1 MHLALYRL
9 ERPENFDQIIGQ
21 EHIVKILKN
30 QIKKGQVSQA
40 YLFTGTRGTGKT
52 STARI
57 LAKAINCTGENIPC
71 GKCTNCQSI
80 RDGAFMDVIELD
92 AASNNGVDDLRAII
106 DSVQYPPAMGRYK
119 VYIIDEVHMLTPAAE
134 NAFLK
139 TLEEP
144 PEYAIFIL
152 ATTDPE
158 KVKSTIK
165 SRCMTLNFRRV
176 SEKDLVKGMKR
187 ICEKYDVS
195 PKEEALNTIARKA
208 DGSVRDALSILEQC
222 IETGEKNF
230 TEEEVYYYTESL
242 GSEFYLELTEAVIDG
257 DISSAIVK
265 INDMLL
271 AGKDAKQMLSDFLTY
286 LRNLLIA
293 KCTNNTEVLIG
304 ISSENINRLKNQA
317 DKISTN
323 EIKNWIKYLSK
334 KVNQARYSN
343 IPRII
348 LEVAIIDMVD
358 KTTVDI
364 DEDEKKEIGASKK
377 KLNIKKDIEN
387 KINNKEI
394 TDGRKI
400 ENSNKVKDINKTK
413 IIKDK
418 EAKKE
423 VKEGNSNKI
432 KEEANGNIEKEE
444 KSNKEEIEDNKGNKE
459 KEKSIIID
467 NNSSDLKEEI
477 KDNSKEE
484 SETCEM
490 DFDDM
495 WNKVLDE
502 VATGDIGFNVIV
514 GSNSKI
520 TDYRNGEIVLM
531 VKPSKFSFAKTSQ
544 KMLDEAAKKLFGKD
558 SYFTLKSGEISDI
571 SDAGINSNDNNTGRN
586 AKKSQDTYRNGKS
599 RNSSE
604 STGEN
609 IEKTDNMSDDI
620 DKTLNNISEAFGI
633 EPSKIDILG

>member
-71 GKCTNCQSI
+71 GKCKNCQSI

-176 SEKDLVKGMKR
+176 REKDLVKGMRR

-230 TEEEVYYYTESL
+230 TEEDVYYYTESL
-242 GSEFYLELTEAVIDG
+242 GTEFYLELTEAVIDG
-257 DISSAIVK
+257 DISSAIIK

-271 AGKDAKQMLSDFLTY
+271 SGKDAKEMLSDFLTY
-286 LRNLLIA
+286 LRNLLVA
-293 KCTNNTEVLIG
+293 KCTNNADVLIG
-304 ISSENINRLKNQA
+304 ISSENIDRLKNQA

-358 KTTVDI
+358 KTTEDI

-377 KLNIKKDIEN
+377 KLNIKKDLEN

-394 TDGRKI
+394 TDGKKI
-400 ENSNKVKDINKTK
+400 KDSNKEKDINKIKK
-413 IIKDK
+413 IKNK
-418 EAKKE
+418 EEK
-423 VKEGNSNKI
+423 NSNKI

-490 DFDDM
+490 DFDEM

-558 SYFTLKSGEISDI
+558 SYFTLKSGEISD
-571 SDAGINSNDNNTGRN
+571 SSYAGINSNDKNTGKN
-586 AKKSQDTYRNGKS
+586 TKKPQNISRNGKS
-599 RNSSE
+599 RNNSE
-604 STGEN
+604 TTGEN
-609 IEKTDNMSDDI
+609 IEKTDNMSDEI

>member
-57 LAKAINCTGENIPC
+57 LAKAINCTGEDIPC
-71 GKCTNCQSI
+71 GKCTNCKSI

-271 AGKDAKQMLSDFLTY
+271 AGKDAKEMLSDFLTY
-286 LRNLLIA
+286 LRNLLVA
-293 KCTNNTEVLIG
+293 KCTNNAEVLIG
-304 ISSENINRLKNQA
+304 ISSENIDRLKNQA
-317 DKISTN
+317 DKISTD

-358 KTTVDI
+358 KTTEDI
-364 DEDEKKEIGASKK
+364 DEDERKEIDREK

-387 KINNKEI
+387 KINTKETI
-394 TDGRKI
+394 DGRKI

-423 VKEGNSNKI
+423 VKEENSNKI
-432 KEEANGNIEKEE
+432 KGEANGSIEKEKI
-444 KSNKEEIEDNKGNKE
+444 KSNKEEIEDK
-459 KEKSIIID
+459 
-467 NNSSDLKEEI
+467 
-477 KDNSKEE
+477 SKEE

-490 DFDDM
+490 DFDEM

-531 VKPSKFSFAKTSQ
+531 VKPSKLSFAKTSQ

-558 SYFTLKSGEISDI
+558 SYFTLKSGEISD
-571 SDAGINSNDNNTGRN
+571 SSYAGINSNDKNTGRN
-586 AKKSQDTYRNGKS
+586 TKKPQNISPNGKS

-604 STGEN
+604 TTGEN
-609 IEKTDNMSDDI
+609 IEKTDNMKDDDI

>member
-57 LAKAINCTGENIPC
+57 LAKAINCTGEDIPC
-71 GKCTNCQSI
+71 GKCTNCKSI

-271 AGKDAKQMLSDFLTY
+271 AGKDAKEMLSDFLTY
-286 LRNLLIA
+286 LRNLLVA
-293 KCTNNTEVLIG
+293 KCTNNAEVLIG
-304 ISSENINRLKNQA
+304 ISSENIDRLKNQA
-317 DKISTN
+317 DKISTD

-358 KTTVDI
+358 KTTEDI

-377 KLNIKKDIEN
+377 KLNIKKDLEN
-387 KINNKEI
+387 KINTKETI
-394 TDGRKI
+394 DGRKI

-423 VKEGNSNKI
+423 VKEENSNKI
-432 KEEANGNIEKEE
+432 KGEANGSIEKEKI
-444 KSNKEEIEDNKGNKE
+444 KSNKEEIEDK
-459 KEKSIIID
+459 
-467 NNSSDLKEEI
+467 
-477 KDNSKEE
+477 SKEE

-490 DFDDM
+490 DFDEM

-531 VKPSKFSFAKTSQ
+531 VKPSKLSFAKTNQ

-558 SYFTLKSGEISDI
+558 SYFTLKSGEISD
-571 SDAGINSNDNNTGRN
+571 SSYAGINSNDKNTGRN
-586 AKKSQDTYRNGKS
+586 TKKPQNISPNGKS

-604 STGEN
+604 TTGEN
-609 IEKTDNMSDDI
+609 IEKTDNMKDDDI

>member
-57 LAKAINCTGENIPC
+57 LAKAINCTGEDIPC
-71 GKCTNCQSI
+71 GKCTNCKSI

-119 VYIIDEVHMLTPAAE
+119 VYIIDEVHMLTPVAE

-358 KTTVDI
+358 KTTEDI

-377 KLNIKKDIEN
+377 KLNIKKDLEN
-387 KINNKEI
+387 KINTKETI
-394 TDGRKI
+394 DGRKI

-423 VKEGNSNKI
+423 VKEGNSNKD
-432 KEEANGNIEKEE
+432 KEEVCDKIEKDE
-444 KSNKEEIEDNKGNKE
+444 KSKKEEIENK
-459 KEKSIIID
+459 
-467 NNSSDLKEEI
+467 
-477 KDNSKEE
+477 SKEE
-484 SETCEM
+484 PKEEKEDKPKQQPKTDEM
-490 DFDDM
+490 DFDEM

-520 TDYRNGEIVLM
+520 TDYRNGEIILM

-544 KMLDEAAKKLFGKD
+544 KILDEAAKKLFGKE
-558 SYFTLKSGEISDI
+558 SYFTLKSGEISD
-571 SDAGINSNDNNTGRN
+571 SSCAGINSNDKNTGRN
-586 AKKSQDTYRNGKS
+586 TKKPQNTYSNVKS

-609 IEKTDNMSDDI
+609 IEKTDIMSDDI

>member
-176 SEKDLVKGMKR
+176 REKDLVKGMKR
-187 ICEKYDVS
+187 ICKKYDVS

-242 GSEFYLELTEAVIDG
+242 GLEFYLELTEAVIDG

-271 AGKDAKQMLSDFLTY
+271 SGKDAKEMLSDFLTY
-286 LRNLLIA
+286 LRNLLVA
-293 KCTNNTEVLIG
+293 KCTNNAEVLIG
-304 ISSENINRLKNQA
+304 ISSENIDSLKNQA

-358 KTTVDI
+358 KTTEDI

-377 KLNIKKDIEN
+377 KLNIKKDLEN
-387 KINNKEI
+387 KINAKETINGKKIEDSNKE
-394 TDGRKI
+394 
-400 ENSNKVKDINKTK
+400 KDINKTK

-423 VKEGNSNKI
+423 VKEGNSNKD
-432 KEEANGNIEKEE
+432 KEEVCDKIEKDE
-444 KSNKEEIEDNKGNKE
+444 KSKKEEIENK
-459 KEKSIIID
+459 
-467 NNSSDLKEEI
+467 
-477 KDNSKEE
+477 SKEE
-484 SETCEM
+484 PKEEKEDKPKQQPKTDEM
-490 DFDDM
+490 DFDEM

-571 SDAGINSNDNNTGRN
+571 SYDSINSNDNNTGRN
-586 AKKSQDTYRNGKS
+586 AKKPQNTYRNGKS

-604 STGEN
+604 TTDEN

>member
-57 LAKAINCTGENIPC
+57 LAKAINCTGEDIPC
-71 GKCTNCQSI
+71 GKCTNCKSI

-106 DSVQYPPAMGRYK
+106 DSVQYPPVMGRYK

-271 AGKDAKQMLSDFLTY
+271 AGKDAKEMLSDFLTY

-387 KINNKEI
+387 KINTKEI
-394 TDGRKI
+394 TDVK
-400 ENSNKVKDINKTK
+400 NTKDSNKEEDINKTK
-413 IIKDK
+413 KSVD
-418 EAKKE
+418 
-423 VKEGNSNKI
+423 
-432 KEEANGNIEKEE
+432 KEEANINKDKEEVSDDIEKEKI
-444 KSNKEEIEDNKGNKE
+444 KSNKEEIEDK
-459 KEKSIIID
+459 
-467 NNSSDLKEEI
+467 
-477 KDNSKEE
+477 SKEE

-490 DFDDM
+490 DFDEM

-520 TDYRNGEIVLM
+520 TDYRNGEIILM

-544 KMLDEAAKKLFGKD
+544 KILDEAAKKLFGKE
-558 SYFTLKSGEISDI
+558 SYFTLKSGEISD
-571 SDAGINSNDNNTGRN
+571 SSCAGINSNDKNTGRN
-586 AKKSQDTYRNGKS
+586 TKKPQNTYSNVKS

-609 IEKTDNMSDDI
+609 IEKTDIMSDDI

>member
-176 SEKDLVKGMKR
+176 REKDLVKGMKR

-271 AGKDAKQMLSDFLTY
+271 SGKDAKEMLSDFLTY
-286 LRNLLIA
+286 LRNLLVA
-293 KCTNNTEVLIG
+293 KCTNNAEVLIG
-304 ISSENINRLKNQA
+304 ISSENIDRLKNQA

-377 KLNIKKDIEN
+377 KLNIKKDLEN

-394 TDGRKI
+394 TDGKKI
-400 ENSNKVKDINKTK
+400 EDSNKEKDINKIKK
-413 IIKDK
+413 IKNKEDENSNIDK
-418 EAKKE
+418 EE
-423 VKEGNSNKI
+423 VSDD
-432 KEEANGNIEKEE
+432 IEKEE
-444 KSNKEEIEDNKGNKE
+444 KSI
-459 KEKSIIID
+459 
-467 NNSSDLKEEI
+467 KEEI
-477 KDNSKEE
+477 KEKLKEE
-484 SETCEM
+484 AKEDKPKQQPKTDEM
-490 DFDDM
+490 DFDEM

-531 VKPSKFSFAKTSQ
+531 VKPSKLSFAKTSQ
-544 KMLDEAAKKLFGKD
+544 KMLDEAAKKLFGKE
-558 SYFTLKSGEISDI
+558 SYFTLKSGEISD
-571 SDAGINSNDNNTGRN
+571 SSYAGINSNDKNTGRN
-586 AKKSQDTYRNGKS
+586 TKKPQNTYRNETS

-604 STGEN
+604 TTGEN

>member
-1 MHLALYRL
+1 
-9 ERPENFDQIIGQ
+9 
-21 EHIVKILKN
+21 
-30 QIKKGQVSQA
+30 
-40 YLFTGTRGTGKT
+40 
-52 STARI
+52 
-57 LAKAINCTGENIPC
+57 
-71 GKCTNCQSI
+71 
-80 RDGAFMDVIELD
+80 MDVIELD

-230 TEEEVYYYTESL
+230 TEEDVYYYTESL

-271 AGKDAKQMLSDFLTY
+271 SGKDAKQMLSDFLTY
-286 LRNLLIA
+286 LRNLLVA
-293 KCTNNTEVLIG
+293 KCTNNAEVLIG
-304 ISSENINRLKNQA
+304 ISSENIDRLKNQA
-317 DKISTN
+317 DKISTD

-377 KLNIKKDIEN
+377 KLNIKKDLEN
-387 KINNKEI
+387 KINTKETIDGKKIEDSNKE
-394 TDGRKI
+394 
-400 ENSNKVKDINKTK
+400 KDINKTK

-423 VKEGNSNKI
+423 VKEENSNI
-432 KEEANGNIEKEE
+432 DKEEVSNDIEKEE
-444 KSNKEEIEDNKGNKE
+444 KSE
-459 KEKSIIID
+459 KV
-467 NNSSDLKEEI
+467 EI
-477 KDNSKEE
+477 KDKFKEE

-490 DFDDM
+490 DFDEM

-520 TDYRNGEIVLM
+520 TDYRNGEIILM

-544 KMLDEAAKKLFGKD
+544 KMLDEAAKKLFGKE
-558 SYFTLKSGEISDI
+558 SYFTLKSGEISD
-571 SDAGINSNDNNTGRN
+571 SSYAGINSNDKNTGRN
-586 AKKSQDTYRNGKS
+586 NKKPQNTYRNGNSK
-599 RNSSE
+599 NSSE
-604 STGEN
+604 NTGEN
-609 IEKTDNMSDDI
+609 IEKTENINDDI
-620 DKTLNNISEAFGI
+620 DKTLSNISEAFGI

>member
-57 LAKAINCTGENIPC
+57 LAKAINCTGEDIPC
-71 GKCTNCQSI
+71 GKCTNCKSI

-358 KTTVDI
+358 KTTEDI

-377 KLNIKKDIEN
+377 KLNIKKDLEN
-387 KINNKEI
+387 KINTKETI
-394 TDGRKI
+394 DGRKI

-423 VKEGNSNKI
+423 VKEENSNKI
-432 KEEANGNIEKEE
+432 KGEANGRIEKEKI
-444 KSNKEEIEDNKGNKE
+444 KSNKEEIEDK
-459 KEKSIIID
+459 
-467 NNSSDLKEEI
+467 
-477 KDNSKEE
+477 SKEE

-490 DFDDM
+490 DFDEM

-531 VKPSKFSFAKTSQ
+531 VKPSKLSFAKTSQ

-558 SYFTLKSGEISDI
+558 SYFTLKSGEISV
-571 SDAGINSNDNNTGRN
+571 SSYAGINSNDKNTGRN
-586 AKKSQDTYRNGKS
+586 TKKPQNISPNGKS

-604 STGEN
+604 TTGEN
-609 IEKTDNMSDDI
+609 IEKTDNMKDDDI

>member
-57 LAKAINCTGENIPC
+57 LAKAINCTGDDIPC

-176 SEKDLVKGMKR
+176 REKDLVKGMKR

-271 AGKDAKQMLSDFLTY
+271 SGKDAKEMLSDFLTY
-286 LRNLLIA
+286 LRNLLVA
-293 KCTNNTEVLIG
+293 KCTNNAEVLIG
-304 ISSENINRLKNQA
+304 ISYENIDRLKNQA

-358 KTTVDI
+358 KTTEDI

-377 KLNIKKDIEN
+377 KLNIKKDLEN

-394 TDGRKI
+394 TDGKI
-400 ENSNKVKDINKTK
+400 IKDSNKEKDINKIK

-423 VKEGNSNKI
+423 VKEGNSNKD
-432 KEEANGNIEKEE
+432 KEEVCDKIEKDE
-444 KSNKEEIEDNKGNKE
+444 KSKKEEIENK
-459 KEKSIIID
+459 
-467 NNSSDLKEEI
+467 
-477 KDNSKEE
+477 SKEE
-484 SETCEM
+484 PKEEKEDKPKQQPKTDEM
-490 DFDDM
+490 DFDEM

-544 KMLDEAAKKLFGKD
+544 KMLDEAAKKLFGKN

-571 SDAGINSNDNNTGRN
+571 SYAGISSNDNNTGRN

-604 STGEN
+604 TTGEN

>member
-57 LAKAINCTGENIPC
+57 LAKAINCTGEDIPC
-71 GKCTNCQSI
+71 GKCTNCKSI

-176 SEKDLVKGMKR
+176 REKDLVKGMKR

-358 KTTVDI
+358 KTTEDI

-377 KLNIKKDIEN
+377 KLNIKKDLEN
-387 KINNKEI
+387 KINTKETI
-394 TDGRKI
+394 DGRKI

-423 VKEGNSNKI
+423 VKEENSNKI
-432 KEEANGNIEKEE
+432 KGEANGRIEKEKI
-444 KSNKEEIEDNKGNKE
+444 KSNKEEIEDK
-459 KEKSIIID
+459 
-467 NNSSDLKEEI
+467 
-477 KDNSKEE
+477 SKEE

-490 DFDDM
+490 DFDEM

-531 VKPSKFSFAKTSQ
+531 VKPSKLSFAKTSQ

-558 SYFTLKSGEISDI
+558 SYFTLKSGEISD
-571 SDAGINSNDNNTGRN
+571 SSYAGINSNDKNTGRN
-586 AKKSQDTYRNGKS
+586 TKKPQNISPNGKS
-599 RNSSE
+599 RNRSE
-604 STGEN
+604 TTGEN
-609 IEKTDNMSDDI
+609 IEKTDNMKDDDI

>member
-57 LAKAINCTGENIPC
+57 LAKAINCTGDDIPC

-257 DISSAIVK
+257 DISSAIFK

-271 AGKDAKQMLSDFLTY
+271 AGKDAKEMLSDFLTY
-286 LRNLLIA
+286 LRNLLVA
-293 KCTNNTEVLIG
+293 KCTNNAEVLIG
-304 ISSENINRLKNQA
+304 ISSENIDRLKNQA
-317 DKISTN
+317 DKISTD

-377 KLNIKKDIEN
+377 KLNIKKDLEN

-400 ENSNKVKDINKTK
+400 EDSNKEKDINKIKK
-413 IIKDK
+413 IKNK
-418 EAKKE
+418 EDE
-423 VKEGNSNKI
+423 NSNKI

-444 KSNKEEIEDNKGNKE
+444 KSI
-459 KEKSIIID
+459 
-467 NNSSDLKEEI
+467 KEEI
-477 KDNSKEE
+477 KEKLKEE
-484 SETCEM
+484 AKEDKPKQQPKTDEM
-490 DFDDM
+490 DFDEM

-544 KMLDEAAKKLFGKD
+544 KMLDEAAKKLFGKE
-558 SYFTLKSGEISDI
+558 SYFTLKSGEISD
-571 SDAGINSNDNNTGRN
+571 SSYAGINSNDKNTGRN
-586 AKKSQDTYRNGKS
+586 AKKPQNTYSNVKS
-599 RNSSE
+599 RNSNE
-604 STGEN
+604 STGED

-620 DKTLNNISEAFGI
+620 DKTLNNISEAFGV

>member
-30 QIKKGQVSQA
+30 QIKNGQVSQA

-57 LAKAINCTGENIPC
+57 LAKAINCTGEDIPC
-71 GKCTNCQSI
+71 GKCTNCKSI

-257 DISSAIVK
+257 DISSAMFK

-293 KCTNNTEVLIG
+293 KCTNNAEVLIG

-317 DKISTN
+317 DKISTD

-377 KLNIKKDIEN
+377 KLNIKKDLEN
-387 KINNKEI
+387 KINTKETI
-394 TDGRKI
+394 DGRKI

-423 VKEGNSNKI
+423 VKEENSNKI
-432 KEEANGNIEKEE
+432 KGEANGRIEKEKI
-444 KSNKEEIEDNKGNKE
+444 KSNKEEIEDK
-459 KEKSIIID
+459 
-467 NNSSDLKEEI
+467 
-477 KDNSKEE
+477 SKEE

-490 DFDDM
+490 DFDEM

-531 VKPSKFSFAKTSQ
+531 VKPSKLSFAKTSQ

-558 SYFTLKSGEISDI
+558 SYFTLKSGEISD
-571 SDAGINSNDNNTGRN
+571 SSYAGINSNDKNTGRN
-586 AKKSQDTYRNGKS
+586 TKKPQNISPNGKS

-604 STGEN
+604 TTGEN
-609 IEKTDNMSDDI
+609 TEKTDNMKDDDI

>member
-21 EHIVKILKN
+21 DHIVKILKN

-57 LAKAINCTGENIPC
+57 LAKAINCTGEDIPC
-71 GKCTNCQSI
+71 GKCTNCKSI

-176 SEKDLVKGMKR
+176 REKELVKGMKR

-230 TEEEVYYYTESL
+230 TEEDVYYYTESL

-257 DISSAIVK
+257 DISSAIIK

-271 AGKDAKQMLSDFLTY
+271 AGKDAKEMLSDFLTY

-293 KCTNNTEVLIG
+293 KCTNNAEVLIG
-304 ISSENINRLKNQA
+304 ISAENINRLKNQA
-317 DKISTN
+317 DKISTE

-377 KLNIKKDIEN
+377 KLNIKKDLEN
-387 KINNKEI
+387 KINTKERVDDKK
-394 TDGRKI
+394 TK
-400 ENSNKVKDINKTK
+400 NSNKVKDINKTK

-423 VKEGNSNKI
+423 VKEENSNKI
-432 KEEANGNIEKEE
+432 KGEANGSIENEKI
-444 KSNKEEIEDNKGNKE
+444 KSNKEEIEDK
-459 KEKSIIID
+459 
-467 NNSSDLKEEI
+467 
-477 KDNSKEE
+477 SKEE

-490 DFDDM
+490 DFDEM

-531 VKPSKFSFAKTSQ
+531 VKPSKLSFAKTSQ

-558 SYFTLKSGEISDI
+558 SYFTLKSGEISD
-571 SDAGINSNDNNTGRN
+571 SSYAGINSNDKNTGRN
-586 AKKSQDTYRNGKS
+586 TKKPQNISPNGKS

-604 STGEN
+604 TTGEN
-609 IEKTDNMSDDI
+609 IEKTDNMKDDDI

>member
-57 LAKAINCTGENIPC
+57 LAKAINCTGEDIPC
-71 GKCTNCQSI
+71 GKCTNCKSI

-242 GSEFYLELTEAVIDG
+242 GTEFYLELTEAVIDG

-271 AGKDAKQMLSDFLTY
+271 AGKDAKEMLSDFLTY
-286 LRNLLIA
+286 LRNLLVA
-293 KCTNNTEVLIG
+293 KCTNNAEVLIG
-304 ISSENINRLKNQA
+304 ISSENIDRLKNQA

-358 KTTVDI
+358 KTTEDI

-394 TDGRKI
+394 TDGKKLKD
-400 ENSNKVKDINKTK
+400 SNKEKDINKTK

-423 VKEGNSNKI
+423 VKEENSNKI
-432 KEEANGNIEKEE
+432 KGEANGSIEKEKI
-444 KSNKEEIEDNKGNKE
+444 KSNKEEIEDK
-459 KEKSIIID
+459 
-467 NNSSDLKEEI
+467 
-477 KDNSKEE
+477 SKEE

-490 DFDDM
+490 DFDEM

-531 VKPSKFSFAKTSQ
+531 VKPSKLSFAKTSQ

-558 SYFTLKSGEISDI
+558 SYFTLKSGEISD
-571 SDAGINSNDNNTGRN
+571 SSYAGINSNDKNTGRN
-586 AKKSQDTYRNGKS
+586 TKKPQNISPNGKS

-604 STGEN
+604 TTGEN
-609 IEKTDNMSDDI
+609 IEKTDNMKDDDI

>member
-57 LAKAINCTGENIPC
+57 LAKAINCTGEDIPC
-71 GKCTNCQSI
+71 GKCTNCKSI

-271 AGKDAKQMLSDFLTY
+271 SGKDAKEMLSDFLTY
-286 LRNLLIA
+286 LRNLLVA
-293 KCTNNTEVLIG
+293 KCTNNAEVLIG
-304 ISSENINRLKNQA
+304 ISSENIDRLKNQA
-317 DKISTN
+317 DKISTD

-358 KTTVDI
+358 KTTEDI

-377 KLNIKKDIEN
+377 KLNIKKDLEN
-387 KINNKEI
+387 KINTKETI
-394 TDGRKI
+394 DGRKI

-423 VKEGNSNKI
+423 VKEENSNKI
-432 KEEANGNIEKEE
+432 KGEANGRIEKEKI
-444 KSNKEEIEDNKGNKE
+444 KSNKEEIEDK
-459 KEKSIIID
+459 
-467 NNSSDLKEEI
+467 
-477 KDNSKEE
+477 SKEE

-490 DFDDM
+490 DFDEM

-531 VKPSKFSFAKTSQ
+531 VKPSKLSFAKTSQ

-558 SYFTLKSGEISDI
+558 SYFTLKSGEISD
-571 SDAGINSNDNNTGRN
+571 SSYAGINSNDKNTGRN
-586 AKKSQDTYRNGKS
+586 TKKPQNISPNGKS

-604 STGEN
+604 TTGEN
-609 IEKTDNMSDDI
+609 IEKTDNMKDDDI

>member
-57 LAKAINCTGENIPC
+57 LAKAINCTGEDIPC
-71 GKCTNCQSI
+71 GKCTNCKSI

-222 IETGEKNF
+222 IETGERNF

-242 GSEFYLELTEAVIDG
+242 GTEFYLELTEAVIDG

-271 AGKDAKQMLSDFLTY
+271 AGKDAKEMLSDFLTY
-286 LRNLLIA
+286 LRNLLVA
-293 KCTNNTEVLIG
+293 KCTNNAEVLIG
-304 ISSENINRLKNQA
+304 ISSENIDRLKNQA
-317 DKISTN
+317 DKKSTN

-377 KLNIKKDIEN
+377 KLNIKKDLEN
-387 KINNKEI
+387 KINTKEI
-394 TDGRKI
+394 TDGKKI
-400 ENSNKVKDINKTK
+400 KDSNKEKDINKIKKIKNKEEEKSNKVK
-413 IIKDK
+413 
-418 EAKKE
+418 EE
-423 VKEGNSNKI
+423 VSGI
-432 KEEANGNIEKEE
+432 IEKEKI
-444 KSNKEEIEDNKGNKE
+444 KSNKEEIEDK
-459 KEKSIIID
+459 
-467 NNSSDLKEEI
+467 
-477 KDNSKEE
+477 SKEE

-490 DFDDM
+490 DFDEM

-531 VKPSKFSFAKTSQ
+531 VKPSKLSFAKTSQ

-558 SYFTLKSGEISDI
+558 SYFTLKSGEISD
-571 SDAGINSNDNNTGRN
+571 SSYAGINSNDKNTGRN
-586 AKKSQDTYRNGKS
+586 TKKPQNISPNGKS

-604 STGEN
+604 TTGEN
-609 IEKTDNMSDDI
+609 IEKTDNMKDDDI

>member
-57 LAKAINCTGENIPC
+57 LAKAINCTGEDIPC
-71 GKCTNCQSI
+71 GKCTNCKSI

-144 PEYAIFIL
+144 PEFAIFIL

-176 SEKDLVKGMKR
+176 REKDLVKGMKR

-242 GSEFYLELTEAVIDG
+242 GTEFYLELTEAVIDG

-271 AGKDAKQMLSDFLTY
+271 SGKDAKEMLSDFLTY
-286 LRNLLIA
+286 LRNLLVA
-293 KCTNNTEVLIG
+293 KCTNNAEVLIG
-304 ISSENINRLKNQA
+304 ISSENIDRLKNQA

-358 KTTVDI
+358 KTTEDI

-377 KLNIKKDIEN
+377 KLNIKKDLEN
-387 KINNKEI
+387 KINTKERVDDKK
-394 TDGRKI
+394 TK
-400 ENSNKVKDINKTK
+400 NSNKVKDINKTK

-423 VKEGNSNKI
+423 VKEENSNKI
-432 KEEANGNIEKEE
+432 KGEANGSIEKEKI
-444 KSNKEEIEDNKGNKE
+444 KSNKEEIEDK
-459 KEKSIIID
+459 
-467 NNSSDLKEEI
+467 
-477 KDNSKEE
+477 SKEE

-490 DFDDM
+490 DFDEM

-531 VKPSKFSFAKTSQ
+531 VKPSKLSFAKTSQ

-558 SYFTLKSGEISDI
+558 SYFTLKSGEVSD
-571 SDAGINSNDNNTGRN
+571 SSYAGINSNDKNTGRN
-586 AKKSQDTYRNGKS
+586 AKKPQNTHRNGKS

-604 STGEN
+604 TTGEN
-609 IEKTDNMSDDI
+609 IEKTENMSDEI

>member
-57 LAKAINCTGENIPC
+57 LAKAINCTGEDIPC
-71 GKCTNCQSI
+71 GKCTNCKSI

-377 KLNIKKDIEN
+377 KLNIKKELEN
-387 KINNKEI
+387 KINTKERIDGKKIKDSNKE
-394 TDGRKI
+394 
-400 ENSNKVKDINKTK
+400 DINKTK
-413 IIKDK
+413 KIKNKEEENSNIDK
-418 EAKKE
+418 EE
-423 VKEGNSNKI
+423 VSND
-432 KEEANGNIEKEE
+432 IEKEE
-444 KSNKEEIEDNKGNKE
+444 KSE
-459 KEKSIIID
+459 KV
-467 NNSSDLKEEI
+467 EI
-477 KDNSKEE
+477 KDKFKEE

-490 DFDDM
+490 DFDEM

-520 TDYRNGEIVLM
+520 TDYRNGEIILI

-544 KMLDEAAKKLFGKD
+544 KMLDEAAKKLFGKE
-558 SYFTLKSGEISDI
+558 SYFTLKSGEISD
-571 SDAGINSNDNNTGRN
+571 SSYSGINSNDKNTAIN
-586 AKKSQDTYRNGKS
+586 TKKPQNTYRNGKS

-604 STGEN
+604 NTGEN
-609 IEKTDNMSDDI
+609 IEKTENINDDI
-620 DKTLNNISEAFGI
+620 DKTLSNISEAFGI

>member
-57 LAKAINCTGENIPC
+57 LAKAINCTGEDIPC
-71 GKCTNCQSI
+71 GKCTNCKSI

-377 KLNIKKDIEN
+377 KLNIKKELEN
-387 KINNKEI
+387 NINTKERIDGKKIKDSNKE
-394 TDGRKI
+394 
-400 ENSNKVKDINKTK
+400 DINKTK
-413 IIKDK
+413 KIKNKEEENSNIDK
-418 EAKKE
+418 EE
-423 VKEGNSNKI
+423 VSND
-432 KEEANGNIEKEE
+432 IEKEE
-444 KSNKEEIEDNKGNKE
+444 KSE
-459 KEKSIIID
+459 KV
-467 NNSSDLKEEI
+467 EI
-477 KDNSKEE
+477 KDKFKEE

-490 DFDDM
+490 DFDEM

-520 TDYRNGEIVLM
+520 TDYRNGEIILI

-544 KMLDEAAKKLFGKD
+544 KMLDEAAKKLFGKE
-558 SYFTLKSGEISDI
+558 SYFTLKSGEISD
-571 SDAGINSNDNNTGRN
+571 SSYSGINSNDKNTAIN
-586 AKKSQDTYRNGKS
+586 TKKPQNTYRNGKS

-604 STGEN
+604 NTGEN
-609 IEKTDNMSDDI
+609 IEKTENINDDI
-620 DKTLNNISEAFGI
+620 DKTLSNISEAFGI

>member
-57 LAKAINCTGENIPC
+57 LAKAINCTGEDIPC
-71 GKCTNCQSI
+71 GKCTNCKSI

-271 AGKDAKQMLSDFLTY
+271 AGKDAKEMLSDFLTY
-286 LRNLLIA
+286 LRNLLVA
-293 KCTNNTEVLIG
+293 KCTNNAEVLIG
-304 ISSENINRLKNQA
+304 ISSENIDRLKNQA
-317 DKISTN
+317 DKISTD

-358 KTTVDI
+358 KTTEDI
-364 DEDEKKEIGASKK
+364 DEDEKKEISASKK
-377 KLNIKKDIEN
+377 KLNIKKDLEN
-387 KINNKEI
+387 KINTKERVDDKK
-394 TDGRKI
+394 TK
-400 ENSNKVKDINKTK
+400 NSNKVKDINKTK

-423 VKEGNSNKI
+423 VKEENSNKI
-432 KEEANGNIEKEE
+432 KGEANGSIEKEKI
-444 KSNKEEIEDNKGNKE
+444 KSNKEEIEDK
-459 KEKSIIID
+459 
-467 NNSSDLKEEI
+467 
-477 KDNSKEE
+477 SKEE

-490 DFDDM
+490 DFDEM

-531 VKPSKFSFAKTSQ
+531 VKPSKLSFAKTSQ

-558 SYFTLKSGEISDI
+558 SYFTLKSGEISD
-571 SDAGINSNDNNTGRN
+571 SSYAGINSNDKNTGRN
-586 AKKSQDTYRNGKS
+586 TKKPQNISPNGKS

-604 STGEN
+604 TTGEN
-609 IEKTDNMSDDI
+609 IEKTDNMKDDDI

>member
-57 LAKAINCTGENIPC
+57 LAKAINCTGDDIPC

-176 SEKDLVKGMKR
+176 REKDLVKGMKR

-271 AGKDAKQMLSDFLTY
+271 SGKDAKEMLSDFLTY
-286 LRNLLIA
+286 LRNLLVA
-293 KCTNNTEVLIG
+293 KCTNNAEVLIG
-304 ISSENINRLKNQA
+304 ISSENIDRLKNQA

-358 KTTVDI
+358 KTTEYI
-364 DEDEKKEIGASKK
+364 YEDEKKEIGASKK
-377 KLNIKKDIEN
+377 KLNIKKDLEN
-387 KINNKEI
+387 KINTKETTDGKKIKDSNKE
-394 TDGRKI
+394 
-400 ENSNKVKDINKTK
+400 DINKTK
-413 IIKDK
+413 KSVDKEETNINKDK
-418 EAKKE
+418 EE
-423 VKEGNSNKI
+423 VSDD
-432 KEEANGNIEKEE
+432 IEKEE
-444 KSNKEEIEDNKGNKE
+444 IKSNKEEIESKKE
-459 KEKSIIID
+459 VIEDKSKEESKEARKQP
-467 NNSSDLKEEI
+467 KEEI
-477 KDNSKEE
+477 KTDEMDFK
-484 SETCEM
+484 TDEM
-490 DFDDM
+490 DFDEM

-531 VKPSKFSFAKTSQ
+531 VKPSKLSFAKTSQ
-544 KMLDEAAKKLFGKD
+544 KILDEAAKKLFGKE
-558 SYFTLKSGEISDI
+558 SYFTLKSGEISD
-571 SDAGINSNDNNTGRN
+571 SSYTGINSNDKNTGRN
-586 AKKSQDTYRNGKS
+586 TKKPQNTYSNVKS

-604 STGEN
+604 NTGEN

>member
-57 LAKAINCTGENIPC
+57 LAKAINCTGEDIPC
-71 GKCTNCQSI
+71 GKCTNCKSI

-271 AGKDAKQMLSDFLTY
+271 AGKDAKEMLSEFLTY

-293 KCTNNTEVLIG
+293 KCTNNAEVLIG
-304 ISSENINRLKNQA
+304 ISSENIDRLKNQA
-317 DKISTN
+317 DKISTD

-358 KTTVDI
+358 KTTEDI
-364 DEDEKKEIGASKK
+364 DEDEKKEISASKK
-377 KLNIKKDIEN
+377 KLNIKKDLEN
-387 KINNKEI
+387 KINTKERVDDKK
-394 TDGRKI
+394 TK
-400 ENSNKVKDINKTK
+400 NSNK
-413 IIKDK
+413 DK
-418 EAKKE
+418 EE
-423 VKEGNSNKI
+423 VCDK
-432 KEEANGNIEKEE
+432 IEKDE
-444 KSNKEEIEDNKGNKE
+444 KSKKEEIENK
-459 KEKSIIID
+459 
-467 NNSSDLKEEI
+467 
-477 KDNSKEE
+477 SKEE
-484 SETCEM
+484 PKEEKEDKPKQQPKTDEM
-490 DFDDM
+490 DFDEM

-544 KMLDEAAKKLFGKD
+544 KILDEAAKKLFGKE
-558 SYFTLKSGEISDI
+558 SYFTLKSGEISD
-571 SDAGINSNDNNTGRN
+571 SSYAGINSNDKNTGRN
-586 AKKSQDTYRNGKS
+586 TKKPQNTYSNVKS

-604 STGEN
+604 NTGEN

>member
-57 LAKAINCTGENIPC
+57 LAKAINCTGEDIPC
-71 GKCTNCQSI
+71 GKCTNCKSI

-358 KTTVDI
+358 KTTEDI

-377 KLNIKKDIEN
+377 KLNIKKDLEN
-387 KINNKEI
+387 KINTKEI
-394 TDGRKI
+394 TDVK
-400 ENSNKVKDINKTK
+400 NTKDSNKEEDINKTK
-413 IIKDK
+413 KSVD
-418 EAKKE
+418 
-423 VKEGNSNKI
+423 
-432 KEEANGNIEKEE
+432 KEEANINKDKEEVSDDIEKEE
-444 KSNKEEIEDNKGNKE
+444 IKSNKEEIEDK
-459 KEKSIIID
+459 
-467 NNSSDLKEEI
+467 
-477 KDNSKEE
+477 SKEE

-490 DFDDM
+490 DFDEM

-531 VKPSKFSFAKTSQ
+531 VKPSKLSFAKTSQ
-544 KMLDEAAKKLFGKD
+544 KMLDEAAKKLFGKE
-558 SYFTLKSGEISDI
+558 SYFTLKSGEISD
-571 SDAGINSNDNNTGRN
+571 SSYAGINSNDKNTGRN
-586 AKKSQDTYRNGKS
+586 AKKPQNTYRNETS

-604 STGEN
+604 TTGEN
-609 IEKTDNMSDDI
+609 IEKTDNMSDEI
-620 DKTLNNISEAFGI
+620 DKTLSNISEAFGI

>member
-21 EHIVKILKN
+21 DHIVKILKN

-57 LAKAINCTGENIPC
+57 LAKAINCTGEDIPC
-71 GKCTNCQSI
+71 GKCTNCKSI

-176 SEKDLVKGMKR
+176 REKELVKGMKR

-242 GSEFYLELTEAVIDG
+242 GTEFYLELTEAVIDG

-271 AGKDAKQMLSDFLTY
+271 AGKDAKEMLSDFLTY

-293 KCTNNTEVLIG
+293 KCTNNAEVLIG
-304 ISSENINRLKNQA
+304 ISSENINRLKNQS

-358 KTTVDI
+358 KTTEDI

-377 KLNIKKDIEN
+377 KLNIKKDLEN
-387 KINNKEI
+387 KINTKEI
-394 TDGRKI
+394 TDGKKI
-400 ENSNKVKDINKTK
+400 KDSNKEKDINK
-413 IIKDK
+413 IK
-418 EAKKE
+418 
-423 VKEGNSNKI
+423 KI
-432 KEEANGNIEKEE
+432 KNKEEE
-444 KSNKEEIEDNKGNKE
+444 KSNKVKEEVSGIIEKEEIESKKEEIEDKSKE
-459 KEKSIIID
+459 ESKEAKE
-467 NNSSDLKEEI
+467 NNSKEEI
-477 KDNSKEE
+477 KTDEIDFEE
-484 SETCEM
+484 
-490 DFDDM
+490 M

-520 TDYRNGEIVLM
+520 IDYRNGEIVLM
-531 VKPSKFSFAKTSQ
+531 VKPSKFSFAKSSQ
-544 KMLDEAAKKLFGKD
+544 KMLDEAAKNLFGKQ
-558 SYFTLKSGEISDI
+558 SYFTLKSGEISD
-571 SDAGINSNDNNTGRN
+571 SSYAGINSNDKNTGRN
-586 AKKSQDTYRNGKS
+586 AKKPQNTYSNVKS

-604 STGEN
+604 NTGEN
-609 IEKTDNMSDDI
+609 IEKTDNMKDDDI

>member
-71 GKCTNCQSI
+71 GKCKNCQSI

-176 SEKDLVKGMKR
+176 REKELVKGMKR

-257 DISSAIVK
+257 DISSAIIK

-271 AGKDAKQMLSDFLTY
+271 SGKDAKEMLSDFLTY
-286 LRNLLIA
+286 LRNLLVA
-293 KCTNNTEVLIG
+293 KCTNNAEVLIG
-304 ISSENINRLKNQA
+304 ISSENIDRLKNQA
-317 DKISTN
+317 DKISTD

-358 KTTVDI
+358 KTTEDI
-364 DEDEKKEIGASKK
+364 DEDEKKEISASKK
-377 KLNIKKDIEN
+377 KLNIKKDLEN
-387 KINNKEI
+387 KINTKETI
-394 TDGRKI
+394 DGRKI

-423 VKEGNSNKI
+423 VKEENSNKI
-432 KEEANGNIEKEE
+432 KGEANGSIEKEKI
-444 KSNKEEIEDNKGNKE
+444 KSNKEEIEDK
-459 KEKSIIID
+459 
-467 NNSSDLKEEI
+467 
-477 KDNSKEE
+477 SKEE

-490 DFDDM
+490 DFDEM

-531 VKPSKFSFAKTSQ
+531 VKPSKLSFAKTSQ

-558 SYFTLKSGEISDI
+558 SYFTLKSWEISEN
-571 SDAGINSNDNNTGRN
+571 SHTSINSKNKNTRGN
-586 AKKSQDTYRNGKS
+586 SQNLQNTYRNEKS
-599 RNSSE
+599 RNS
-604 STGEN
+604 TKNIDEN
-609 IEKTDNMSDDI
+609 VEKTDNMKDDDI
-620 DKTLNNISEAFGI
+620 DKTLSNISEAFGI

>member
-57 LAKAINCTGENIPC
+57 LAKAINCTGEDIPC
-71 GKCTNCQSI
+71 GKCTNCKSI
-80 RDGAFMDVIELD
+80 RDGAFMDIIELD

-176 SEKDLVKGMKR
+176 REKELVKGMKR

-257 DISSAIVK
+257 DISSAIIK

-271 AGKDAKQMLSDFLTY
+271 AGKDAKEMLSDFLTY

-293 KCTNNTEVLIG
+293 KCTNNAEVLIG
-304 ISSENINRLKNQA
+304 ISSENIDRLKNQA

-323 EIKNWIKYLSK
+323 EIKNWIKYFSK

-358 KTTVDI
+358 KTTEDI

-394 TDGRKI
+394 TDGKKI

-423 VKEGNSNKI
+423 VKEENSNKI
-432 KEEANGNIEKEE
+432 KGEANGSIEKEKI
-444 KSNKEEIEDNKGNKE
+444 KSNKEEIE
-459 KEKSIIID
+459 
-467 NNSSDLKEEI
+467 
-477 KDNSKEE
+477 DNSKEE

-490 DFDDM
+490 DFDEM

-558 SYFTLKSGEISDI
+558 SYFTLKSGEISD
-571 SDAGINSNDNNTGRN
+571 SSYAGINSNDKNTGRN
-586 AKKSQDTYRNGKS
+586 TKKPQNISPNGKS

-604 STGEN
+604 TTGEN
-609 IEKTDNMSDDI
+609 IEKTDNMKDDDI

>member
-57 LAKAINCTGENIPC
+57 LAKAINCTGEDIPC
-71 GKCTNCQSI
+71 GKCTNCKSI

-176 SEKDLVKGMKR
+176 REKDLVKGMKR

-271 AGKDAKQMLSDFLTY
+271 SGKDAKEMLSDFLTY
-286 LRNLLIA
+286 LRNLLVA
-293 KCTNNTEVLIG
+293 KCTNNAEVLIG
-304 ISSENINRLKNQA
+304 ISSENIDRLKNQA

-400 ENSNKVKDINKTK
+400 ENSNKVKDINKIKK
-413 IIKDK
+413 IKNK
-418 EAKKE
+418 EE
-423 VKEGNSNKI
+423 ENSNII

-444 KSNKEEIEDNKGNKE
+444 KSNKEGIEDNKGNKE

-490 DFDDM
+490 DFDEM

-544 KMLDEAAKKLFGKD
+544 KMLDEAAKKLFGKE
-558 SYFTLKSGEISDI
+558 SYFTLKSGEISD
-571 SDAGINSNDNNTGRN
+571 SSYAGINSNDKNTGRN
-586 AKKSQDTYRNGKS
+586 AKKPQNTYRNETS

-604 STGEN
+604 TTGEN

>member
-57 LAKAINCTGENIPC
+57 LAKAINCTGEDIPC
-71 GKCTNCQSI
+71 GKCTNCKSI

-271 AGKDAKQMLSDFLTY
+271 AGKDAKEMLSDFLTY
-286 LRNLLIA
+286 LRNLLVA

-304 ISSENINRLKNQA
+304 ISSENIDRLKNQA

-358 KTTVDI
+358 KTTEDI
-364 DEDEKKEIGASKK
+364 DEDERKEIGASKK
-377 KLNIKKDIEN
+377 KLNIKKDLEN
-387 KINNKEI
+387 KINTKEI
-394 TDGRKI
+394 TDGKKI
-400 ENSNKVKDINKTK
+400 KDSNKEKDINK
-413 IIKDK
+413 IK
-418 EAKKE
+418 
-423 VKEGNSNKI
+423 KI
-432 KEEANGNIEKEE
+432 KNKEEE
-444 KSNKEEIEDNKGNKE
+444 KSNKVKEEVSGIIEKEEIESKKEEIEDKSKE
-459 KEKSIIID
+459 ESKEAKE
-467 NNSSDLKEEI
+467 NNSKEEI
-477 KDNSKEE
+477 KTDEIDFEE
-484 SETCEM
+484 
-490 DFDDM
+490 M

-520 TDYRNGEIVLM
+520 IDYRNGEIVLM
-531 VKPSKFSFAKTSQ
+531 VKPSKFSFAKSSQ
-544 KMLDEAAKKLFGKD
+544 KMLDEAAKNLFGKQ
-558 SYFTLKSGEISDI
+558 SYFTLKSGEISD
-571 SDAGINSNDNNTGRN
+571 SSYAGINSNDKNTGRN
-586 AKKSQDTYRNGKS
+586 TKKPQNTHRNEMN

-604 STGEN
+604 NNGEY

>member
-57 LAKAINCTGENIPC
+57 LAKAINCTGEDIPC
-71 GKCTNCQSI
+71 GKCTNCKSI

-106 DSVQYPPAMGRYK
+106 DSVQYPPVMGRYK

-222 IETGEKNF
+222 IETEEKNF

-257 DISSAIVK
+257 DISSAIFK

-271 AGKDAKQMLSDFLTY
+271 AGKDAKEMLSDFLTY
-286 LRNLLIA
+286 LRNLLVA
-293 KCTNNTEVLIG
+293 KCTNNAEVLIG
-304 ISSENINRLKNQA
+304 ISSENIDRLKNQA
-317 DKISTN
+317 DKISTD

-377 KLNIKKDIEN
+377 KLNIKKDLEN
-387 KINNKEI
+387 KINTKEI
-394 TDGRKI
+394 TDVK
-400 ENSNKVKDINKTK
+400 NTKDSNKEEDINKTK
-413 IIKDK
+413 KSVD
-418 EAKKE
+418 
-423 VKEGNSNKI
+423 
-432 KEEANGNIEKEE
+432 KEEANINKDKEEVSDDIEKEE
-444 KSNKEEIEDNKGNKE
+444 IKSNKEEIEDK
-459 KEKSIIID
+459 
-467 NNSSDLKEEI
+467 
-477 KDNSKEE
+477 SKEE

-490 DFDDM
+490 DFDEM

-531 VKPSKFSFAKTSQ
+531 VKPSKLSFAKTSQ
-544 KMLDEAAKKLFGKD
+544 KMLDEAAKKLFGKE
-558 SYFTLKSGEISDI
+558 SYFTLKSGEISD
-571 SDAGINSNDNNTGRN
+571 SSYAGINSNDKNTGRN
-586 AKKSQDTYRNGKS
+586 AKKPQNTYRNETS

-604 STGEN
+604 TTGEN
-609 IEKTDNMSDDI
+609 IEKTDNMSDEI
-620 DKTLNNISEAFGI
+620 DKTLSNISEAFGI

>member
-176 SEKDLVKGMKR
+176 REKDLVKGMKR

-257 DISSAIVK
+257 DISSAILK

-271 AGKDAKQMLSDFLTY
+271 SGKDAKEMLSDFLTY
-286 LRNLLIA
+286 LRNLLVA
-293 KCTNNTEVLIG
+293 KCTNNAEVLIG
-304 ISSENINRLKNQA
+304 ISSENIDRLKNQA

-377 KLNIKKDIEN
+377 KLNIKKDLEN
-387 KINNKEI
+387 KINTKETI
-394 TDGRKI
+394 DGRKI

-423 VKEGNSNKI
+423 VKEGNSNKD
-432 KEEANGNIEKEE
+432 KEEVCDKIEKDE
-444 KSNKEEIEDNKGNKE
+444 KSKKEEIENK
-459 KEKSIIID
+459 
-467 NNSSDLKEEI
+467 
-477 KDNSKEE
+477 SKEE
-484 SETCEM
+484 PKEEKEDKPKQQPKTDEM
-490 DFDDM
+490 DFDEM

-520 TDYRNGEIVLM
+520 TDYRNGEIILM

-544 KMLDEAAKKLFGKD
+544 KILDEAAKKLFGKE
-558 SYFTLKSGEISDI
+558 SYFTLKSGEISD
-571 SDAGINSNDNNTGRN
+571 SSCAGINSNDKNTGRN
-586 AKKSQDTYRNGKS
+586 TKKPQNTYSNVKS

-609 IEKTDNMSDDI
+609 IEKTDIMSDDI

>member
-176 SEKDLVKGMKR
+176 REKDLVKGMKR

-286 LRNLLIA
+286 LRNLLVA
-293 KCTNNTEVLIG
+293 KCTNNAEVLIG
-304 ISSENINRLKNQA
+304 ISSENIDRLKNQA

-358 KTTVDI
+358 KTTEDI

-377 KLNIKKDIEN
+377 KLNIKKELEN
-387 KINNKEI
+387 KINTKETI
-394 TDGRKI
+394 DGRKI
-400 ENSNKVKDINKTK
+400 EK
-413 IIKDK
+413 
-418 EAKKE
+418 
-423 VKEGNSNKI
+423 SNKI
-432 KEEANGNIEKEE
+432 KGEANGRIEKEKI
-444 KSNKEEIEDNKGNKE
+444 KSNKEEIEDK
-459 KEKSIIID
+459 
-467 NNSSDLKEEI
+467 
-477 KDNSKEE
+477 SKEE

-490 DFDDM
+490 DFDEM

-531 VKPSKFSFAKTSQ
+531 VKPSKLSFAKTSQ

-558 SYFTLKSGEISDI
+558 SYFTLKSGEISD
-571 SDAGINSNDNNTGRN
+571 SSYAGINSNDKNTGRN
-586 AKKSQDTYRNGKS
+586 TKKPQNISPNGKS

-604 STGEN
+604 TTGEN
-609 IEKTDNMSDDI
+609 IEKTDNMKDDDI

>member
-1 MHLALYRL
+1 
-9 ERPENFDQIIGQ
+9 
-21 EHIVKILKN
+21 
-30 QIKKGQVSQA
+30 
-40 YLFTGTRGTGKT
+40 
-52 STARI
+52 
-57 LAKAINCTGENIPC
+57 
-71 GKCTNCQSI
+71 
-80 RDGAFMDVIELD
+80 
-92 AASNNGVDDLRAII
+92 
-106 DSVQYPPAMGRYK
+106 
-119 VYIIDEVHMLTPAAE
+119 MLTPAAE

-286 LRNLLIA
+286 LRNLLVA
-293 KCTNNTEVLIG
+293 KCTNNAEVLIG
-304 ISSENINRLKNQA
+304 ISSENIDRLKNQA
-317 DKISTN
+317 DKISTD

-377 KLNIKKDIEN
+377 KLNIKKDLEN

-394 TDGRKI
+394 TDGKKI
-400 ENSNKVKDINKTK
+400 EDSNKEKDINKIKK
-413 IIKDK
+413 IKNK
-418 EAKKE
+418 EDE
-423 VKEGNSNKI
+423 NSNKI

-444 KSNKEEIEDNKGNKE
+444 KSI
-459 KEKSIIID
+459 
-467 NNSSDLKEEI
+467 KEEI
-477 KDNSKEE
+477 KEKLKEE
-484 SETCEM
+484 AKEDKPKQQPKTDEI
-490 DFDDM
+490 DFDEM

-558 SYFTLKSGEISDI
+558 SYFTLKSGEISD
-571 SDAGINSNDNNTGRN
+571 SSYAGINSNDKNTGRN
-586 AKKSQDTYRNGKS
+586 TKKPQNISPNGKS

-604 STGEN
+604 TTGEN
-609 IEKTDNMSDDI
+609 IEKTDNMKDDDI

>member
-30 QIKKGQVSQA
+30 QIKNGQVSQA

-57 LAKAINCTGENIPC
+57 LAKAINCTGEDIPC

-271 AGKDAKQMLSDFLTY
+271 AGKDAKEMLSDFLTY
-286 LRNLLIA
+286 LRNLLVA
-293 KCTNNTEVLIG
+293 KCTNNAEVLIG
-304 ISSENINRLKNQA
+304 ISSENIDRLKNQA
-317 DKISTN
+317 DKISTD

-358 KTTVDI
+358 KTTEDI
-364 DEDEKKEIGASKK
+364 DEDEKKEISASKK
-377 KLNIKKDIEN
+377 KLNIKKDLEN
-387 KINNKEI
+387 KINTKERVDDKK
-394 TDGRKI
+394 TK
-400 ENSNKVKDINKTK
+400 NSNKVKDINKTK

-423 VKEGNSNKI
+423 VKEENSNKI
-432 KEEANGNIEKEE
+432 KGEANGSIEKEKI
-444 KSNKEEIEDNKGNKE
+444 KSNKEEIEDK
-459 KEKSIIID
+459 
-467 NNSSDLKEEI
+467 
-477 KDNSKEE
+477 SKEE

-490 DFDDM
+490 DFDEM

-531 VKPSKFSFAKTSQ
+531 VKPSKLSFAKTSQ

-558 SYFTLKSGEISDI
+558 SYFTLKSGEISD
-571 SDAGINSNDNNTGRN
+571 SSYAGINSNDKNTGRN
-586 AKKSQDTYRNGKS
+586 TKKPQNISPNGKS

-604 STGEN
+604 TTGEN
-609 IEKTDNMSDDI
+609 TEKTDNMKDDDI

>member
-21 EHIVKILKN
+21 DHIVKILKN

-57 LAKAINCTGENIPC
+57 LAKAINCTGEDIPC
-71 GKCTNCQSI
+71 GKCTNCKSI

-271 AGKDAKQMLSDFLTY
+271 AGKDAKEMLSDFLTY
-286 LRNLLIA
+286 LRNLLVA
-293 KCTNNTEVLIG
+293 KCTNNAEVLIG
-304 ISSENINRLKNQA
+304 ISSENIDRLKNQA
-317 DKISTN
+317 DKISTD

-358 KTTVDI
+358 KTTEDI
-364 DEDEKKEIGASKK
+364 DEDEKKEISASKK
-377 KLNIKKDIEN
+377 KLNIKKDLEN
-387 KINNKEI
+387 KINTKETI
-394 TDGRKI
+394 DGRKI

-423 VKEGNSNKI
+423 VKEENSNKI
-432 KEEANGNIEKEE
+432 KGEANGSIEKEKI
-444 KSNKEEIEDNKGNKE
+444 KSNKEETEDK
-459 KEKSIIID
+459 
-467 NNSSDLKEEI
+467 
-477 KDNSKEE
+477 SKEE

-490 DFDDM
+490 DFDEM

-531 VKPSKFSFAKTSQ
+531 VKPSKLSFAKTSQ

-558 SYFTLKSGEISDI
+558 SYFTLKSGEISD
-571 SDAGINSNDNNTGRN
+571 SSYAGINSNDKNTGRN
-586 AKKSQDTYRNGKS
+586 TKKPQNISPNGKS

-604 STGEN
+604 TTGEN
-609 IEKTDNMSDDI
+609 IEKTDNMKDDDI

>member
-21 EHIVKILKN
+21 DHIVKILKN

-57 LAKAINCTGENIPC
+57 LAKAINCTGEDIPC
-71 GKCTNCQSI
+71 GKCTNCKSI

-176 SEKDLVKGMKR
+176 REKELVKGMKR

-230 TEEEVYYYTESL
+230 TEEDVYYYTESL

-271 AGKDAKQMLSDFLTY
+271 AGKDAKEMLSDFLTY
-286 LRNLLIA
+286 LRNLLVA
-293 KCTNNTEVLIG
+293 KCTNNAEVLIG
-304 ISSENINRLKNQA
+304 ISSENIDRLKNQA
-317 DKISTN
+317 DKISTD

-358 KTTVDI
+358 KTTEDI

-377 KLNIKKDIEN
+377 KLNIKKDLEN
-387 KINNKEI
+387 KINTKETI
-394 TDGRKI
+394 DGRKI

-423 VKEGNSNKI
+423 VKEENSNKI
-432 KEEANGNIEKEE
+432 KGEANGSIEKEKI
-444 KSNKEEIEDNKGNKE
+444 KSNKEEIEDK
-459 KEKSIIID
+459 
-467 NNSSDLKEEI
+467 
-477 KDNSKEE
+477 SKEE

-490 DFDDM
+490 DFDEM

-531 VKPSKFSFAKTSQ
+531 VKPSKLSFAKTSQ

-558 SYFTLKSGEISDI
+558 SYFTLKSGEISD
-571 SDAGINSNDNNTGRN
+571 SSYAGINSNDKNTGRN
-586 AKKSQDTYRNGKS
+586 TKKPQNISPNGKS

-604 STGEN
+604 TTGEN
-609 IEKTDNMSDDI
+609 IEKTDNMKDDDI

>member
-57 LAKAINCTGENIPC
+57 LAKAINCTGEDIPC
-71 GKCTNCQSI
+71 GKCTNCKSI

-106 DSVQYPPAMGRYK
+106 DSVQYPPVMGRYK

-257 DISSAIVK
+257 DISSAIFK

-271 AGKDAKQMLSDFLTY
+271 AGKDAKEMLSDFLTY
-286 LRNLLIA
+286 LRNLLVA
-293 KCTNNTEVLIG
+293 KCTNNAEVLIG
-304 ISSENINRLKNQA
+304 ISSENIDRLKNQA
-317 DKISTN
+317 DKISTD

-377 KLNIKKDIEN
+377 KLNIKKDLEN
-387 KINNKEI
+387 KINTKEI
-394 TDGRKI
+394 TDVK
-400 ENSNKVKDINKTK
+400 NTKDSNKEEDINKTK
-413 IIKDK
+413 KSVD
-418 EAKKE
+418 
-423 VKEGNSNKI
+423 
-432 KEEANGNIEKEE
+432 KEEANINKDKEEVSDDIEKEE
-444 KSNKEEIEDNKGNKE
+444 IKSNKEEIEDK
-459 KEKSIIID
+459 
-467 NNSSDLKEEI
+467 
-477 KDNSKEE
+477 SKEE

-490 DFDDM
+490 DFDEM

-502 VATGDIGFNVIV
+502 IATGDIGFNVIV

-531 VKPSKFSFAKTSQ
+531 VKPSKLSFAKTSQ

-558 SYFTLKSGEISDI
+558 SYFTLKSGEISD
-571 SDAGINSNDNNTGRN
+571 SSYAGINSNDKNTGRN
-586 AKKSQDTYRNGKS
+586 TKKPQNISPNGKS

-604 STGEN
+604 TTGEN
-609 IEKTDNMSDDI
+609 IEKTDNMKDDDI

>member
-57 LAKAINCTGENIPC
+57 LAKAINCTGEDIPC
-71 GKCTNCQSI
+71 GKCTNCKSI

-293 KCTNNTEVLIG
+293 KCTNNAEVLIG
-304 ISSENINRLKNQA
+304 ISSENIDRLKNQA
-317 DKISTN
+317 DKISTD

-364 DEDEKKEIGASKK
+364 DEDAKKEIGASKK
-377 KLNIKKDIEN
+377 KLNIKKDLEN
-387 KINNKEI
+387 KINTKETI
-394 TDGRKI
+394 DGKKI
-400 ENSNKVKDINKTK
+400 EDSNKVKDINKTK

-423 VKEGNSNKI
+423 VKEGNSNKD
-432 KEEANGNIEKEE
+432 KEEVCDKIEKDE
-444 KSNKEEIEDNKGNKE
+444 KSKKEEIENK
-459 KEKSIIID
+459 
-467 NNSSDLKEEI
+467 
-477 KDNSKEE
+477 SKEE
-484 SETCEM
+484 PKQEKEDKPKQQPKTDEM
-490 DFDDM
+490 GFDEM

-544 KMLDEAAKKLFGKD
+544 KMLDEAAKKLFGKE
-558 SYFTLKSGEISDI
+558 SYFTLKSGEISD
-571 SDAGINSNDNNTGRN
+571 SSYAGINSNDKNTGRN
-586 AKKSQDTYRNGKS
+586 TKKPQNTYSNVKS

-604 STGEN
+604 NTGEN